1 MSVEILKRSGWFVGL
16 AITQVLVFNN
26 IHLFGVAT
34 PLLYVYFIV
43 TLPLNYPKWAS
54 LLWAFA
60 LGLVVDVFAN
70 TPGVTA
76 STLTLVA
83 AIQPYFLQLFVPRDA
98 PEDIT
103 AAPRAIGFTRFYFYA
118 FTLTLLQ
125 CLLFFTVEMFS
136 FHDWLLWLECV
147 GASTLL
153 TFILLATLESV
164 SKR

>member
-1 MSVEILKRSGWFVGL
+1 MSVEILKRLGWFVGL
-16 AITQVLVFNN
+16 GLTQVLVFNN

-34 PLLYVYFIV
+34 PLPYIYFVI
-43 TLPLNYPKWAS
+43 TLPLNHPKWAS

-60 LGLVVDVFAN
+60 LGLAVDVFAN

-76 STLTLVA
+76 ATLTLAA

-98 PEDIT
+98 PDDIVAST
-103 AAPRAIGFTRFYFYA
+103 RTIGFTRFYFYA

-125 CLLFFTVEMFS
+125 CLLFFSVEMFS
-136 FHDWLLWLECV
+136 FYDWLLWLECV
-147 GASTLL
+147 GGSTLL

-164 SKR
+164 RNR